1 MSSRHEVLIRIL
13 ALLQSKTL
21 IETKFRTLKCFNIR
35 LCDQWKMLQCWQR
48 TGYLPSFL
56 VPTLGDLTAQE
67 YPPPGISLPRGTE
80 RGWLKLSIVVSAGI
94 NVLMKWTR
102 LESFQSDHG
111 KRVRFTSEA
120 RSWKYWSVL
129 FDWDRKEQYIRRE
142 RPTIF
147 WMQLEKH
154 PLSQTCE
161 DRHWQSNR
169 QDIQWGSSFP

>member
-1 MSSRHEVLIRIL
+1 MLQYSTVWSMKNVAVLAEDGVFALFSRPHPGGFDSSR
-13 ALLQSKTL
+13 
-21 IETKFRTLKCFNIR
+21 
-35 LCDQWKMLQCWQR
+35 
-48 TGYLPSFL
+48 
-56 VPTLGDLTAQE
+56 VPT
-67 YPPPGISLPRGTE
+67 PGNSLPRGTE

-120 RSWKYWSVL
+120 SSWKYWSVL

-161 DRHWQSNR
+161 YRHWQSNC

>member
-13 ALLQSKTL
+13 ALLQSKTS
-21 IETKFRTLKCFNIR
+21 IETKNRTLKCLKRQYSTVRSMKNVAVLAEDGAFALFSR
-35 LCDQWKMLQCWQR
+35 
-48 TGYLPSFL
+48 PH
-56 VPTLGDLTAQE
+56 
-67 YPPPGISLPRGTE
+67 PGGFDSSRVLLPRGTE
-80 RGWLKLSIVVSAGI
+80 RGLLKLNLVVSAGI
-94 NVLMKWTR
+94 YVLMKWTR

-120 RSWKYWSVL
+120 SSWKYLSVL

-147 WMQLEKH
+147 WMQLENH
-154 PLSQTCE
+154 ALSQTCE
-161 DRHWQSNR
+161 DKHWQSNC